1 MQGLPAMATT
11 APSRPTADDH
21 ILVSRSWDDLLS
33 SQQLLVESTLA
44 FNKAMVQKFA
54 ADRLT
59 PPLPRQGVSDV
70 AWLPHCCGSFP
81 GELLHHQV
89 VEEKDRKRNDT
100 EEEPLAPFTVVSTSP
115 LRQPLLPGRATSS
128 SSKGRLAGIQ
138 RVAFGQLDEETS
150 SLQAL
155 QGREMVPDSDD
166 DSYRTATNRSKHSQ
180 KVFTLN
186 AEVAVSKHSSFRP
199 RHARREVRR
208 KDVNRNSRV
217 QQAQVLIKVPLPPP
231 AMGASAGYGQVVHD
245 GICAMHKLGIQV
257 SPSPDMM
264 AIMDAK
270 DTLCQV
276 AILSICS
283 EDMLVYYTADEFA
296 TGFKKR
302 PAFQLR
308 GIRQNRGSSCE
319 GIWITKR
326 QPGSSCPSPDV
337 RPFVGSKDM
346 LCRVAILNIGW
357 EDTLAH
363 KTMEESAIGFTKSL
377 AFQRHGVKHSRGSSG
392 EGIWTAERFGGHT
405 RTLRRGRWLQEDA
418 GFPTVRHQAE
428 PRRGVWIIKRNWAI
442 TASLTEGVMHR
453 RQGLMAFMLLLRMM
467 SRYHL
472 VEGRPCTSEFRYVDR
487 RHRPCA
493 IFDFVVGMGQLFRL
507 LVTSHPCRIA
517 VDTDLN
523 KSKSVWEAPYVF
535 LLAENFFCFVFTMEL
550 IICLGSFQSA
560 SQACEGWFLFDSSL
574 TIMMIWDTWVSF
586 LVEKISGHNVI
597 SSQVRSFTI
606 LRVLRILRIARVARA
621 ARIINSL
628 PELRVLV
635 KGMVIAMRSTC
646 TILALL
652 LIVVYIFAILFVQL
666 LADSQV
672 GQGWFENVPQ
682 AMNFLLLQTLAG
694 ADVIV
699 INKLL
704 AAGWTYYLL
713 YLAFVFMGSLT
724 LMNMLIGVLC
734 EVVGVVAQIEEERA
748 FHDEAQLY
756 IANFVNV
763 LDIDGDQKLSKLE
776 FLQLMERDPDLHH
789 VCIKACRYSAPV
801 PTERRRLRSG
811 SLLASWIIVTTSGW
825 TLVELST
832 GSVLVRRI

>member
-1 MQGLPAMATT
+1 MATT
-11 APSRPTADDH
+11 APSAPTADDH

-44 FNKAMVQKFA
+44 FNKAMVQKLA

-59 PPLPRQGVSDV
+59 PPPPRQGVSDV

-100 EEEPLAPFTVVSTSP
+100 EEEPLVPFSVVSASP
-115 LRQPLLPGRATSS
+115 LRQPLLAGRATSS
-128 SSKGRLAGIQ
+128 SSKGRLPGIQ
-138 RVAFGQLDEETS
+138 RVAFEQLDEETL
-150 SLQAL
+150 SLQVHGSAGSSSR
-155 QGREMVPDSDD
+155 QESASITSDS
-166 DSYRTATNRSKHSQ
+166 RVARKGQLEKSKHSQ

-186 AEVAVSKHSSFRP
+186 AEDM
-199 RHARREVRR
+199 RRRLRECFKRE
-208 KDVNRNSRV
+208 SV
-217 QQAQVLIKVPLPPP
+217 QSEENIPV
-231 AMGASAGYGQVVHD
+231 
-245 GICAMHKLGIQV
+245 GICGRIARSNFFNSFV
-257 SPSPDMM
+257 
-264 AIMDAK
+264 
-270 DTLCQV
+270 
-276 AILSICS
+276 
-283 EDMLVYYTADEFA
+283 LV
-296 TGFKKR
+296 
-302 PAFQLR
+302 
-308 GIRQNRGSSCE
+308 I
-319 GIWITKR
+319 I
-326 QPGSSCPSPDV
+326 
-337 RPFVGSKDM
+337 
-346 LCRVAILNIGW
+346 ILN
-357 EDTLAH
+357 
-363 KTMEESAIGFTKSL
+363 SL
-377 AFQRHGVKHSRGSSG
+377 
-392 EGIWTAERFGGHT
+392 W
-405 RTLRRGRWLQEDA
+405 
-418 GFPTVRHQAE
+418 
-428 PRRGVWIIKRNWAI
+428 
-442 TASLTEGVMHR
+442 
-453 RQGLMAFMLLLRMM
+453 
-467 SRYHL
+467 
-472 VEGRPCTSEFRYVDR
+472 
-487 RHRPCA
+487 
-493 IFDFVVGMGQLFRL
+493 
-507 LVTSHPCRIA
+507 IA

-550 IICLGSFQSA
+550 IIRLGSLQSA

-574 TIMMIWDTWVSF
+574 TVMMIWDTWVSF

-666 LADSQV
+666 LAESQV

-713 YLAFVFMGSLT
+713 YLSFVFMGSLT

-748 FHDEAQLY
+748 FHDEAQMY
-756 IANFVNV
+756 IANFVHV
-763 LDIDGDQKLSKLE
+763 LDIDGDQKLSKVE
-776 FLQLMERDPDLHH
+776 FLQLMERDPDLLKGLQAFGID
-789 VCIKACRYSAPV
+789 VVAFCDNAIALFSDNDTMEV
-801 PTERRRLRSG
+801 G
-811 SLLASWIIVTTSGW
+811 DF
-825 TLVELST
+825 VELVTQFRSQKQT
-832 GSVLVRRI
+832 TVKDLVDMRKFISMQLRHLAEEVRGRYGHSRIEAALDLTHAHAREIAAGR